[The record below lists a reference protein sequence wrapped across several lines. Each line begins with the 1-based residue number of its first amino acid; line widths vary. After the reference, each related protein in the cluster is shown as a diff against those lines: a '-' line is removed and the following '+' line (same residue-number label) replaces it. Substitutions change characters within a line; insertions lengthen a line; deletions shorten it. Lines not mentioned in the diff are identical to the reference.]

1 MTTPMTAKP
10 LTANAFSQ
18 FGQVVELREIADK
31 VINQGMCNRHHAL
44 ARLDIADGQSGISL
58 FDAKPRSFPY
68 AVELVERHPLGAQAF
83 IPMNGVP
90 MLVIVAQDDGG
101 KPGPLKAF
109 LSSEDQAICLNR
121 NIWHGVLAP
130 MGAQGLYAVVD
141 YVGADENLEEHWFED
156 PWIVEPPQR

>member
-1 MTTPMTAKP
+1 
-10 LTANAFSQ
+10 
-18 FGQVVELREIADK
+18 
-31 VINQGMCNRHHAL
+31 
-44 ARLDIADGQSGISL
+44 
-58 FDAKPRSFPY
+58 
-68 AVELVERHPLGAQAF
+68 
-83 IPMNGVP
+83 MNGVP